1 MIKQAM
7 LAGALL
13 AALVSGGAVQAA
25 EVCADHPSDQWMSK
39 EELSAKAAAMGYDV
53 RSVKAE
59 DGCWEVKG
67 FDKDGKRVEV
77 YLDPVTAEVKKTK
90 R

>member
-13 AALVSGGAVQAA
+13 AALGLGSAAQADDICA
-25 EVCADHPSDQWMSK
+25 EHPSDQWMSK
-39 EELSAKAAAMGYDV
+39 EDLAAKAAAMGYDV

-67 FDKDGKRVEV
+67 FDKDGNRVEV
-77 YLDPVTAEVKKTK
+77 YLDPVTAEVMKTK
-90 R
+90 S

>member
-1 MIKQAM
+1 MIKQAT

-13 AALVSGGAVQAA
+13 AALVLGGAAQAE
-25 EVCADHPSDQWMSK
+25 EVCADHPGDQWMSK
-39 EELSAKAAAMGYDV
+39 EELSAKAKAMGYDV
-53 RSVKAE
+53 RSVKPE

-67 FDKDGKRVEV
+67 FDRDGNRVEV

-90 R
+90 S